1 MISKILDIFRKKQP
15 YTPHLLV
22 DKPINGRR
30 LVIPDI
36 HGCYQTFEKL
46 LNRVQLTKA
55 DQLFLLGDFISRG
68 KSSAKVLDMIIQLQD
83 EKFQVFALR
92 GNHEQMI
99 LDCAKE
105 RAHELSWFAEK
116 FKLQDLLTR
125 NNKLKTKY
133 HKMMNSLYY
142 VIELDEFFLVH
153 AGFNITKEFPLKDF
167 DSMLWI
173 EEPKYDSKKLNN
185 KRVIRGHKTQPL
197 FKIEN
202 QIAKNE
208 KIISLDNGCV
218 YLNQKPRRGHL
229 LCLDI
234 DSNELIKEKK
244 IRKRLAT
251 TLKSAILEL
260 FIL

>member
-1 MISKILDIFRKKQP
+1 
-15 YTPHLLV
+15 
-22 DKPINGRR
+22 
-30 LVIPDI
+30 
-36 HGCYQTFEKL
+36 
-46 LNRVQLTKA
+46 
-55 DQLFLLGDFISRG
+55 
-68 KSSAKVLDMIIQLQD
+68 
-83 EKFQVFALR
+83 
-92 GNHEQMI
+92 
-99 LDCAKE
+99 
-105 RAHELSWFAEK
+105 
-116 FKLQDLLTR
+116 
-125 NNKLKTKY
+125 
-133 HKMMNSLYY
+133 MNSLYY

-251 TLKSAILEL
+251 TLKSAIVAC